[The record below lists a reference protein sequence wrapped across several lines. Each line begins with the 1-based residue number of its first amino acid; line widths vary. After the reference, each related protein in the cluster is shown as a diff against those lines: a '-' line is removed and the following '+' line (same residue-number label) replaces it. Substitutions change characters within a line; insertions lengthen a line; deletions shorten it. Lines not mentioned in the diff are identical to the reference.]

1 VIVRTLVTAGLVSWL
16 ALGWVTSLADGEL
29 TGNNLTQAEAQAQ
42 LERLRTEMKNLKRD
56 LEGNR
61 KAHSEQQRLLRAAD
75 LKIQSSALALR
86 QLYTTRLRHEQGL
99 SRLRRE
105 REDYLDS
112 LDARKEVL
120 TSQIIAAYRLGR
132 GSRLKLLLNQDS
144 PAAFSRTLAYYGY
157 FSRSQ
162 ALQILE
168 LKQVLLKLDQMQAEI
183 NTELSAL
190 DVVQRDQQAVLNEIT
205 SQRAERAIIID
216 SLVKQIGSDE
226 ARLMELQQNR
236 KDLEGLLERLSNVL
250 ADIPPDLANRSGPEG
265 LKGKLP
271 MPVRGRVKY
280 AYGQPRSAGLRWQG
294 WLIRAAAGS
303 EVINI
308 AYGRVAFSDWL
319 RGYGLL
325 MIIDHGDGFMSLYGN
340 NESLLHEEGD
350 WLEPGVAIS
359 TVGSSA
365 RNGSGL
371 YFEIRKNG
379 KALDPAAWLNR
390 KR

>member
-1 VIVRTLVTAGLVSWL
+1 MTVRTLVTAGLVTWL

-29 TGNNLTQAEAQAQ
+29 AGNNLTQAEAQA
-42 LERLRTEMKNLKRD
+42 RLKRLQTEMKNLKKD

-75 LKIQSSALALR
+75 LEIQSSALALR
-86 QLYTTRLRHEQGL
+86 QLYTTRLGHEQGL

-112 LDARKEVL
+112 LEARKEVL

-144 PAAFSRTLAYYGY
+144 PAAFPRTLAYYGY

-236 KDLEGLLERLSNVL
+236 KDLERLLERLSNVL
-250 ADIPPDLANRSGPEG
+250 ADIPPDLANRSGPED

-294 WLIRAAAGS
+294 WLIGAAAGS

-359 TVGSSA
+359 TVGSST